1 MDAKTE
7 IEGRKTFFIAPDLT
21 FFSES
26 YLEEFLARGY
36 EAYIVKD
43 FRFYPVYEQVRIIVE
58 TCPDSILFFFI
69 DSDVGVDWEKFI
81 KYIQRQFGDKALL
94 GVLYAKGRSPEQKA
108 ALEKYFLFDLGL
120 QCGCIELEYNREK
133 NFTIIDKVMF
143 ANQACGRRKNV
154 RAICDTSASANFLFQ
169 GAVVKGRV
177 SDISVSHFSFIPDPN
192 YTFPDIPLY
201 TKIDEVTLSF
211 KGMRF
216 KVPANLV
223 IQREIGDG
231 KILQVFL
238 MLRSNGQSGLDEDL
252 AEKVR
257 ERIYV
262 MVTDKVKEILLEK
275 CKQWKQENPNGR
287 DLASF

>member
-81 KYIQRQFGDKALL
+81 KYIQQQFGDKALL

-223 IQREIGDG
+223 IQREISDG

-238 MLRSNGQSGLDEDL
+238 MLRSNGQPGLDEDV

>member
-81 KYIQRQFGDKALL
+81 KYIQQQFGDKALL

-238 MLRSNGQSGLDEDL
+238 MLRSNGQPGLDEDV

>member
-1 MDAKTE
+1 MDARTE
-7 IEGRKTFFIAPDLT
+7 IEGRKTFFIAPDVT
-21 FFSES
+21 FVPES
-26 YLEEFLARGY
+26 YLGDFLARGY
-36 EAYIVKD
+36 EAYIIRD
-43 FRFYPVYEQVRIIVE
+43 FRFYPIYEQVKIIIE

-69 DSDVGVDWEKFI
+69 DADVGVDWAKFI
-81 KYIQRQFGDKALL
+81 KYIQEEFKDKALL
-94 GVLYAKGRSPEQKA
+94 GVLYAKGRSPEQKSM
-108 ALEKYFLFDLGL
+108 LEKYYLFDLGL
-120 QCGCIELEYNREK
+120 QCGCIELEYNKEK
-133 NFTIIDKVMF
+133 NFAIIDKVMY

-154 RAICDTSASANFLFQ
+154 RAICDSAASANFIYQ

-201 TKIDEVTLSF
+201 TKIDEITLSF

-223 IQREIGDG
+223 IQREISEG
-231 KILQVFL
+231 KILQVYL
-238 MLRSNGQSGLDEDL
+238 MLRSNGQAGLDEDI

-262 MVTDKVKEILLEK
+262 MVTDKVKEVLLEK
-275 CKQWKQENPNGR
+275 CKAWKQANPTVH
-287 DLASF
+287 D

>member
-1 MDAKTE
+1 MEERTE
-7 IEGRKTFFIAPDLT
+7 IEGRKTFFIAPDTSFLP
-21 FFSES
+21 ES
-26 YLEEFLARGY
+26 YLEDFLSRGY
-36 EAYIVKD
+36 EAYIIKD
-43 FRFYPVYEQVRIIVE
+43 FRFYPIYEQVKIIVE

-69 DSDVGVDWEKFI
+69 DSDVGVDWGKFI
-81 KYIQRQFGDKALL
+81 KYIQEEFKEKALL
-94 GVLYAKGRSPEQKA
+94 GVLYAKGRSPEQKSM
-108 ALEKYFLFDLGL
+108 LEKYYLFDLGL
-120 QCGCIELEYNREK
+120 QCGCIELEYNKEK
-133 NFTIIDKVMF
+133 NFAIIDKVMY

-154 RAICDTSASANFLFQ
+154 RAICDSAASANFIYQ

-201 TKIDEVTLSF
+201 TKIDEITLSF

-223 IQREIGDG
+223 IQREISEG
-231 KILQVFL
+231 KILQVYL
-238 MLRSNGQSGLDEDL
+238 MLKSNGQPGLDEDI

-262 MVTDKVKEILLEK
+262 MVTDKVKEVLLEK
-275 CKQWKQENPNGR
+275 CKAWKQEHPTYHDN
-287 DLASF
+287 

>member
-1 MDAKTE
+1 MNAKTE

-26 YLEEFLARGY
+26 YLEDFLSRGY
-36 EAYIVKD
+36 EAYIIKD
-43 FRFYPVYEQVRIIVE
+43 FRFYPIYEQVRIIVE
-58 TCPDSILFFFI
+58 TCPDSILFFFV
-69 DSDVGVDWEKFI
+69 DSDVGVDWAKFI
-81 KYIQRQFGDKALL
+81 KYIQEEFQEKALL

-169 GAVVKGRV
+169 GVVVKGRV

-238 MLRSNGQSGLDEDL
+238 MLRSNGQPGLDEDL